1 MSNLKSLRSRTDFEI
16 IALIFNSSYRWLV
29 RQPNQLKDSIVDLE
43 KAVELCKKL
52 DCRNGSQLRAK
63 AYIFLA
69 QNFQSG
75 DVCAFKE
82 AEKYIDAAKCELF
95 YVENCME
102 RGALACQEALLT
114 VAQCHGN
121 MPMDTKDEVEKMLS
135 HAIDHCSQLKS
146 YEGRCFF
153 VYNLINMARL
163 HLHQFYPFSHG
174 RHLQITDV
182 DPQLKVED
190 LQKAKSY
197 LDQVPK
203 EFLEDSNPSLYKS
216 FYYYTLS
223 EYYRHDIDRS
233 ESKAECIA
241 NLKHAKKQLQLTHLC
256 PNLLNAVNKRLDL
269 LL

>member
-1 MSNLKSLRSRTDFEI
+1 MSNLKSRSSRIDFKI
-16 IALIFNSSYRWLV
+16 VALIFNSSYRWLM
-29 RQPNQLKDSIVDLE
+29 RQPNQLKDSIFDLKE
-43 KAVELCKKL
+43 AVELCKKL
-52 DCRNGSQLRAK
+52 DCRNGRQLRAK

-75 DVCAFKE
+75 DVRAYEE
-82 AEKYIDAAKCELF
+82 AKKYIEAAKCDLY

-114 VAQCHGN
+114 VAQCHGD
-121 MPMDTKDEVEKMLS
+121 MPMHTKHEVEKMLS
-135 HAIDHCSQLKS
+135 YAIDHCSRLKS

-174 RHLQITDV
+174 RHQQITAV
-182 DPQLKVED
+182 DPQLNVED

-203 EFLEDSNPSLYKS
+203 EFLEDSDPSLYKS

-233 ESKAECIA
+233 ESKVECIA
-241 NLKHAKKQLQLTHLC
+241 NLEHAKEQLQLTHLC
-256 PNLLNAVNKRLDL
+256 PNLLKAINKRLDL